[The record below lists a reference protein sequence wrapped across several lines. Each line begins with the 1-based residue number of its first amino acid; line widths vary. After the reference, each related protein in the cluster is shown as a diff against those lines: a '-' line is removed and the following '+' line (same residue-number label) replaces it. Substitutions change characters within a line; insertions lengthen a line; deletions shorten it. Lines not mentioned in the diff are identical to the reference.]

1 MSPYLQRVA
10 LSPLDRALLHGG
22 GVLGWRKGAGEARAD
37 VMTQH
42 PEKSGASNYGK
53 SRKVAER
60 YLAGEFPAIW
70 SHQQV
75 ADAGSVTL
83 SAFRAALHRM
93 DGRNRKMGRP
103 KAA

>member
-1 MSPYLQRVA
+1 MSPYLQRIA
-10 LSPLDRALLHGG
+10 LSHWDRARLHGS
-22 GVLGWRKGAGEARAD
+22 GVLGWRKGAGEQRAD

-42 PEKSGASNYGK
+42 PAKAGGSNYGK
-53 SRKVAER
+53 SRQVAAS
-60 YLAGEFPAIW
+60 YLAGEFPANW

-75 ADAGSVTL
+75 ADAGGVTL

-93 DGRNRKMGRP
+93 DGRNRKLGRP

>member
-1 MSPYLQRVA
+1 
-10 LSPLDRALLHGG
+10 
-22 GVLGWRKGAGEARAD
+22 
-37 VMTQH
+37 MTQH